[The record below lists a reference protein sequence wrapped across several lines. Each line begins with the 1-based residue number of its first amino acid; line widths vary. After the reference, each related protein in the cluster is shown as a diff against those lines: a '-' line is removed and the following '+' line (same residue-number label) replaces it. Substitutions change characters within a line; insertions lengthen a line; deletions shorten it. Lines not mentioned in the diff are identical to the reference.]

1 MKYFGYNQ
9 DYCNVRLSRA
19 TWLWFLQDKISGAFV
34 DFSYFSILY
43 IADIPL
49 GEEVVFPMFGE
60 NNTLSVATGLGVA
73 MSSAGRVSTH

>member
-1 MKYFGYNQ
+1 M
-9 DYCNVRLSRA
+9 
-19 TWLWFLQDKISGAFV
+19 
-34 DFSYFSILY
+34 DFSYFRILY

-73 MSSAGRVSTH
+73 MCSAGRVSTH